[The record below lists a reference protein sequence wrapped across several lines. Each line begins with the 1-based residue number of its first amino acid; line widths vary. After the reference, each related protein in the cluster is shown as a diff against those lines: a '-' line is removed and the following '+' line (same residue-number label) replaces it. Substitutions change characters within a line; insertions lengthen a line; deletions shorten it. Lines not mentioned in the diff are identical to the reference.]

1 MTFMVEKQ
9 TVVLL
14 FKIYFSNSVILKCC
28 DWRLIYNFCTINFYD
43 WKIFTILSWKI
54 VSPIIIIRLH
64 HRYLIHHNWYIT
76 DILNTPLQWQEAA
89 YGRVLYEKVVLK
101 DFDKFGRKI
110 PVLESLSEKVAGRKA
125 CNFIKERLQHRCF
138 TAKFTKFLRSD
149 FHIQKRKKM
158 FYSLQRKSFKKR
170 WKMLIISF

>member
-14 FKIYFSNSVILKCC
+14 FQIYFSNSVILKCC

-43 WKIFTILSWKI
+43 WKIFTILSWKN
-54 VSPIIIIRLH
+54 VSPIIMIRLH

-89 YGRVLYEKVVLK
+89 TGGVLYEKVVVK
-101 DFDKFGRKI
+101 DFDKFRRKI
-110 PVLESLSEKVAGRKA
+110 PVLESLLEKVAGRKA

-149 FHIQKRKKM
+149 FHIQKKKESVL
-158 FYSLQRKSFKKR
+158 FPSTKVL
-170 WKMLIISF
+170 